1 MQRFGRRFIRRPRE
15 KRCMSKAAASLMA
28 RSDAVAGTYVQR
40 RYAVLFYLVLLTFV
54 ASPVLAALHRRA
66 IVIELLLATTL
77 SVAVLPMR
85 TGNTRRILFVLVAT
99 ALAGRFLAVAVG
111 EIFLTVS
118 HGIFTL
124 VGLVAAA
131 NALRSALRAT
141 SIESEHIYAALS
153 AYLLAGLSFG
163 VLYWVL
169 ELAWPGSLHYGGS
182 PIDRFSEA
190 DGIYFSFVT
199 LATLGYGD
207 FVPKSEVARG
217 LVILEAVAGQLYLGV
232 MVARLVSLYVSGTA
246 ARKQDG
252 PEVR

>member
-1 MQRFGRRFIRRPRE
+1 
-15 KRCMSKAAASLMA
+15 MSKAAASLIA
-28 RSDAVAGTYVQR
+28 RSDEVAGTYVRR
-40 RYAVLFYLVLLTFV
+40 RYAILFYLLLFTFV
-54 ASPVLAALHRRA
+54 ASPVLEALRRRP
-66 IVIELLLATTL
+66 IFIELLLATTL

-85 TGNTRRILFVLVAT
+85 TGNARRILFVLVAT
-99 ALAGRFLAVAVG
+99 ALAGRFLAATLG
-111 EIFLTVS
+111 ETFSTVS
-118 HGIFTL
+118 HGIFTV

-141 SIESEHIYAALS
+141 SIDSEHIYAALS

-163 VLYWVL
+163 LLYWAL
-169 ELAWPGSLHYGGS
+169 ELAWPGSLYYGGS
-182 PIDRFSEA
+182 TIDRFSEA
-190 DGIYFSFVT
+190 DGVYFSFVT

-246 ARKQDG
+246 AGKHAG

>member
-1 MQRFGRRFIRRPRE
+1 
-15 KRCMSKAAASLMA
+15 MSKTAASLMA
-28 RSDAVAGTYVQR
+28 RSDVVAGRYVQK
-40 RYAVLFYLVLLTFV
+40 RYAILFYLLLFTFI

-85 TGNTRRILFVLVAT
+85 TGNARRILFVLVAI
-99 ALAGRFLAVAVG
+99 ALAGRILSASLG
-111 EIFLTVS
+111 EAFSSIS
-118 HGIFTL
+118 HGVFTL
-124 VGLVAAA
+124 VGLLAAA

-169 ELAWPGSLHYGGS
+169 ERGLPGSLYYGGAA
-182 PIDRFSEA
+182 IDLFSEA
-190 DGIYFSFVT
+190 DGVYFSFVT

-217 LVILEAVAGQLYLGV
+217 LVILEAVVGQLYLGV
-232 MVARLVSLYVSGTA
+232 MVARLVSLYVSGTS
-246 ARKQDG
+246 ARKQSG

>member
-1 MQRFGRRFIRRPRE
+1 
-15 KRCMSKAAASLMA
+15 MSKTAASLMA
-28 RSDAVAGTYVQR
+28 RSDAVASGYVR
-40 RYAVLFYLVLLTFV
+40 KRYAILFYLLLFTFV

-77 SVAVLPMR
+77 SVSVLPMR
-85 TGNTRRILFVLVAT
+85 TGNARRILFVLVAI
-99 ALAGRFLAVAVG
+99 ALAGRFLTASFG
-111 EIFLTVS
+111 EAFSSVS

-124 VGLVAAA
+124 VGLFAAA

-163 VLYWVL
+163 VLYWAL
-169 ELAWPGSLHYGGS
+169 ERGLPGSLYYGGAAL
-182 PIDRFSEA
+182 DRFSEA
-190 DGIYFSFVT
+190 DGVYFSFVT

-217 LVILEAVAGQLYLGV
+217 LVIFEAVMGQLYLGV
-232 MVARLVSLYVSGTA
+232 MVARLVSLYVSGTT
-246 ARKQDG
+246 ARKQPG
-252 PEVR
+252 AEVG

>member
-1 MQRFGRRFIRRPRE
+1 
-15 KRCMSKAAASLMA
+15 MSKTAASLMA
-28 RSDAVAGTYVQR
+28 RSDLVAGGYVR
-40 RYAVLFYLVLLTFV
+40 KRYAILFYLLLFTFV

-77 SVAVLPMR
+77 SVSVLPMR
-85 TGNTRRILFVLVAT
+85 TGNARRILFVLVAI
-99 ALAGRFLAVAVG
+99 ALAGRFLTASFG
-111 EIFLTVS
+111 EAFSSAS

-124 VGLVAAA
+124 VGLLAAA

-163 VLYWVL
+163 VLYWAL
-169 ELAWPGSLHYGGS
+169 EHAWPGSLYYGGNAVN
-182 PIDRFSEA
+182 RLSES
-190 DGIYFSFVT
+190 DGVYFSFVT

-207 FVPKSEVARG
+207 FVPKTDVARG

-232 MVARLVSLYVSGTA
+232 MVARLVSLYVSGTGA
-246 ARKQDG
+246 GKQAG

>member
-1 MQRFGRRFIRRPRE
+1 
-15 KRCMSKAAASLMA
+15 
-28 RSDAVAGTYVQR
+28 
-40 RYAVLFYLVLLTFV
+40 
-54 ASPVLAALHRRA
+54 
-66 IVIELLLATTL
+66 
-77 SVAVLPMR
+77 MR
-85 TGNTRRILFVLVAT
+85 TGNARRILFVLVAT
-99 ALAGRFLAVAVG
+99 ALAGRFLTASFG
-111 EIFLTVS
+111 EAFSSVS

-124 VGLVAAA
+124 VGLLAAA

-141 SIESEHIYAALS
+141 SIDSEHIYAALS

-163 VLYWVL
+163 VLYWAL
-169 ELAWPGSLHYGGS
+169 ERGLPGSLYYGGGT
-182 PIDRFSEA
+182 IDRFSEA

-246 ARKQDG
+246 AGKQRWSRG
-252 PEVR
+252 SMKRNPLG